1 MSRVTFDEKVE
12 AHLNEIMNRLR
23 QMGIKNVSKPMAL
36 RVIVEMN
43 REAQIKL
50 KRKRKSKYGLLF
62 Q

>member
-12 AHLNEIMNRLR
+12 LHLNEIMNRLR
-23 QMGIKNVSKPMAL
+23 QMGIKYVSKPMAL

>member
-12 AHLNEIMNRLR
+12 LHLNEIMNRLR

>member
-1 MSRVTFDEKVE
+1 MNRVTFDEKVE
-12 AHLNEIMNRLR
+12 VHLNEIMNRLR

-50 KRKRKSKYGLLF
+50 KRKRSSKYGLLF

>member
-12 AHLNEIMNRLR
+12 LHLNEIMNRLR

-36 RVIVEMN
+36 RVIIEMN

-50 KRKRKSKYGLLF
+50 KRKRSSKYGLLF
-62 Q
+62 R